1 MPDVPTI
8 PSPDASGS
16 RRHRL
21 SRRVVIAGAA
31 GVATAGAFPLRGR
44 LDARRSAAAAGSGAV
59 QVLADVSLTS
69 FANVISQAAARAMV
83 PVTIDFQSR
92 DALFDTV
99 ARADHPYDLIWPLS
113 SYGLAAI
120 TPGRPLGQATTF
132 ASDPVVWGVRRS
144 VADTLGW
151 RNRTDLTAAD
161 LRDAITADKNPLRLV
176 MNSPTRDDA
185 AAAAWFGLLTAAA
198 QPSSDALAAADL
210 DRTEVTDLVT
220 AITGRIG
227 RMAPTADALSDAFV
241 ARSSQFDVLVG
252 SARQIVAAN
261 WKLTGAYQEPLH
273 IFYPVDAQTALDAP
287 LIPVDGSSSLRARE
301 AQAIIRQLNVT
312 SLAFRQTISDWGWYP
327 RSTYGLDQDPAIYVA
342 DWGISD
348 AWNRHVLPIPAA
360 DVQREAL
367 TRYQQQWRKSSV
379 TVLAIDRSGSM
390 ADHGNDAV
398 QAALDAVLLQD
409 QAAAHGLQ
417 AKPDD
422 ALVVFP
428 FATEVGDPLIVHG
441 NAPDDYRW
449 LTGQIAG
456 FPEGGGTTL
465 FEMAVRGLWA
475 TEDQQPGDRLPAV
488 IIVTDGE
495 ANMGKLDD
503 VDNAFDDSPI
513 GEVVPVYLVLTRM
526 DDERR
531 ERAEGIAKRSAG
543 AVIDGTDDL
552 TSALR
557 RARAGR
563 ARPTAYS
570 SRVVRR
576 SSGGGACRSARSSKG
591 NTALSRQAAAS
602 SSGSMW
608 IVVSIPGSSFAMI
621 CSSFPAS
628 ACASPTGTVPGT
640 SRWKSTNRWLPASR
654 VRSA

>member
-1 MPDVPTI
+1 MPDLSPTLASDQ
-8 PSPDASGS
+8 SPRRARIS
-16 RRHRL
+16 RRAA
-21 SRRVVIAGAA
+21 ITGAAVA
-31 GVATAGAFPLRGR
+31 GVAGATAAGAIPWRGR
-44 LDARRSAAAAGSGAV
+44 RSPGRSAAAAGSGPV
-59 QVLADVSLTS
+59 RVLADASFTS
-69 FANVISQAAARAMV
+69 FANVVWQAATRAQV
-83 PVTIDFQSR
+83 PVAIDFLSR

-99 ARADHPYDLIWPLS
+99 AQSDHPYDLVWPQS
-113 SYGLAAI
+113 SYGFAAV

-151 RNRTDLTAAD
+151 LKRTDLTAAD
-161 LRDAITADKNPLRLV
+161 LRDAITADKNPLRLM

-185 AAAAWFGLLTAAA
+185 AAAAWFGLLAAA
-198 QPSSDALAAADL
+198 RPGSGALSVADL

-220 AITGRIG
+220 AVTNRIG

-241 ARSSQFDVLVG
+241 ARSSRFDVLVG

-261 WKLTGAYQEPLH
+261 WKLIADYQEPLH
-273 IFYPVDAQTALDAP
+273 VIYPADAQTALDAP
-287 LIPVDGSSSLRARE
+287 LFPVAGSGSLRARQ
-301 AQAIIRQLNVT
+301 AQAIVAQLNGT

-327 RSTYGLDQDPAIYVA
+327 RSTNGLSQDPAIYVA

-348 AWNRHVLPIPAA
+348 GWTRRVLPVPAA

-390 ADHGNDAV
+390 EDRGDGPV
-398 QAALDAVLLQD
+398 QAALDAVLLQE

-428 FATEVGDPLIVHG
+428 FATDVGDPITIHG

-449 LTGQIAG
+449 LTGKIAG
-456 FPEGGGTTL
+456 LPEGGGTAL
-465 FEMAVRGLWA
+465 YEMAVRGLWA

-495 ANMGKLDD
+495 ANKGKLED
-503 VDNAFDDSPI
+503 VDQAFDSSPV
-513 GEVVPVYLVLTRM
+513 GEMVPVYLVLTSM

-543 AVIDGTDDL
+543 AVIDGTKDL

-557 RARAGR
+557 AAR
-563 ARPTAYS
+563 
-570 SRVVRR
+570 
-576 SSGGGACRSARSSKG
+576 GG
-591 NTALSRQAAAS
+591 N
-602 SSGSMW
+602 
-608 IVVSIPGSSFAMI
+608 
-621 CSSFPAS
+621 
-628 ACASPTGTVPGT
+628 
-640 SRWKSTNRWLPASR
+640 
-654 VRSA
+654 